1 MNHLRAIIIAVLVFI
16 FSMTAAA
23 PVMAQVILPYT
34 TDLLVYDKNTALDVG
49 SVTLDVNGAIIFQI
63 DEAVTDLRLAET
75 RVYIG
80 DKPPVKIRPEDFPYI
95 NEGLGGVSRDVINID
110 VFAADLNGD
119 SIVYIA
125 AYAVLTNP
133 TIVTYSSKKP
143 QISTETA
150 VAKGENS
157 KTNGKNRINYFS
169 LYITG

>member
-1 MNHLRAIIIAVLVFI
+1 MNHLRAILIAVLVFI

-63 DEAVTDLRLAET
+63 DEAVTGLRLAET
-75 RVYIG
+75 RVYNG
-80 DKPPVKIRPEDFPYI
+80 DEPPVKIRPEDFPYI

-125 AYAVLTNP
+125 AYAELTNP
-133 TIVTYSSKKP
+133 TVATYSAKKP